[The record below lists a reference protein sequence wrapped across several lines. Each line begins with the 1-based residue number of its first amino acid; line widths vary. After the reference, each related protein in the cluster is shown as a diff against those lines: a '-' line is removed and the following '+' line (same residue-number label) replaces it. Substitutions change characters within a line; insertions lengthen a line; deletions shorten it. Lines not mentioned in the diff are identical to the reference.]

1 MAATAS
7 DFQDRRFLKHVRDN
21 LHGIVYLEP
30 VIYQPRFH
38 RFLTSFCVF
47 GITCDEI
54 ASFNFVS
61 ASCYEFV
68 RSSKKSIISELKLF
82 FGSKSRGSIDCG
94 ETLQSTACFS
104 FLPFDLVHTS
114 EKCIFFKTNF
124 EFI

>member
-54 ASFNFVS
+54 AS
-61 ASCYEFV
+61 CYEFM

-82 FGSKSRGSIDCG
+82 FSSKSRGSIDCG
-94 ETLQSTACFS
+94 ETLQSTASFS
-104 FLPFDLVHTS
+104 FLPFDLVH
-114 EKCIFFKTNF
+114 IPRNAFFF
-124 EFI
+124 